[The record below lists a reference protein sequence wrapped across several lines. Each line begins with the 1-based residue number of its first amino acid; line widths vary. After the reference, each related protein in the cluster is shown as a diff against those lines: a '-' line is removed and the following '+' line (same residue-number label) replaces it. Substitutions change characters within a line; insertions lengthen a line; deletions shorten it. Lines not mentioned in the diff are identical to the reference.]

1 MWLLWLHGRALPRD
15 SCSGAGVGRGERE
28 TDRQTDTDTDTDT
41 ETDSLLE
48 AKGHVASEAVWLVER
63 TGKNTLRVQAL
74 SQNTEQ
80 ESISWFLQDRSG
92 AFSK

>member
-1 MWLLWLHGRALPRD
+1 MAAWSCTAKRQLQWGR
-15 SCSGAGVGRGERE
+15 SGERRE
-28 TDRQTDTDTDTDT
+28 RERERERQTDTDTDTD
-41 ETDSLLE
+41 TDSLLE